1 MAWISEGWLVK
12 ILTSRIVTPAR
23 QALDLGDSV
32 WERTLQFWGYRS
44 QLLCMLAV
52 SLLVN
57 LQFKGLKLEMFS
69 LSSFNYEEV
78 G

>member
-12 ILTSRIVTPAR
+12 ILTSRIVTPAC

-44 QLLCMLAV
+44 QLLYMLAV